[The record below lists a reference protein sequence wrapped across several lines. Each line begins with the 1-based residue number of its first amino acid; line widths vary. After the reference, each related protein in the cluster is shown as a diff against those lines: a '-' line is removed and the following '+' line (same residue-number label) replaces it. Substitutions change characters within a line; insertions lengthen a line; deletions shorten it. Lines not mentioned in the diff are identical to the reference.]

1 MKQFLSIFR
10 FELST
15 YLKNKVFTGITLGLV
30 VGIGIL
36 LSFPRVSSLI
46 QKEAPADTEQKKIML
61 YADNT
66 AAAQEEIPTALQ
78 KETGSEVKLTDKS
91 VEEMTILVNTGEYD
105 SAISI
110 VSPREYVY
118 IVKNAELY
126 DTTKDILDKIMLE
139 QYQME
144 TMISLGISPEASR
157 ELLTAPIESQL
168 IQTGKD
174 QMESFSYT
182 YILIFALYIAIILY
196 GQFVATGV
204 ATEKSSRAMELLITS
219 AKPSNLMFGKI
230 FGAGLAGL
238 LQMSAVLGSAF
249 LFFNLNQGYWG
260 DNAVVNSIFN
270 MPLSM
275 LLYTIL
281 FFVLGFFL
289 YAFLYGAVGSLATK
303 VEEINTLVMP
313 ITMLFIVAFFIVMFS
328 MSSGNVDS
336 ALMKTA
342 SFVPFTSPMAMFTRI
357 AMGEVAAV
365 EIIISVMILIVS
377 VAGIG
382 ILSSKIYKVGVLL
395 YGKPPKL
402 WNIIKTIIKK

>member
-15 YLKNKVFTGITLGLV
+15 YLKNKVFTGITLALV

-46 QKEAPADTEQKKIML
+46 QKEAPADTAQKKIML

-66 AAAQEEIPTALQ
+66 AAVQEGIPAALQ
-78 KETGSEVKLTDKS
+78 KETGSEIKLTDKS
-91 VEEMTILVNTGEYD
+91 VEEMTVLVNAGEYD
-105 SAISI
+105 SAVSI

-230 FGAGLAGL
+230 FGAGVAGL
-238 LQMSAVLGSAF
+238 LQMSAVLGSSF
-249 LFFNLNQGYWG
+249 LFFNLNKGYWG

-336 ALMKTA
+336 ALMKAA

-382 ILSSKIYKVGVLL
+382 ILSAKIYKVGVLL